1 MKHRAGLFLTAA
13 VATTV
18 CAGAAWSHSP
28 TAAPAEGWIR
38 SSPSGVSDADRSA
51 MEQRLSQVAYRIRVS
66 NADLCAGANTRLLG
80 LVSTFLDSA
89 FSYDAAQPNEP
100 LTISWVIPG
109 GPAAGSG
116 LREGDRILE
125 IDGDPLPFEP
135 AALDELNDRL
145 RGYGTDVVSLGI
157 ERAGSRSRVDIS
169 PAAACDYQVE
179 LSESQDVEAFAE
191 QRHAVISE
199 GMLTLLPRDEQL
211 AVVVGHELGHIAAGH
226 TQHGVDPSKRM
237 EAEAEADYIGAYLTA
252 RAGYDISGA
261 ADVLR
266 RVVAA
271 RHGGSVDAG
280 SMADIAPRFRA
291 IEAATDEIAAK
302 RTLGENLYPSSERLL
317 HHAWN

>member
-1 MKHRAGLFLTAA
+1 
-13 VATTV
+13 
-18 CAGAAWSHSP
+18 
-28 TAAPAEGWIR
+28 
-38 SSPSGVSDADRSA
+38 
-51 MEQRLSQVAYRIRVS
+51 MEQRLSQVAYRIRVR

-80 LVSTFLDSA
+80 LVSTFSDSA
-89 FSYDAAQPNEP
+89 FSYDAAQPSEP

-125 IDGDPLPFEP
+125 IDGDPLPFDP
-135 AALDELNDRL
+135 AALNELNDRL
-145 RGYGTDVVSLGI
+145 RGLGNHVVSLGI

-179 LSESQDVEAFAE
+179 LSESQDVDAFAE

-211 AVVVGHELGHIAAGH
+211 AVVVGHEFGHIAAGH
-226 TQHGVDPSKRM
+226 TRHGVDPSMRI
-237 EAEAEADYIGAYLTA
+237 EAEAEADYLGVYLTA

-271 RHGGSVDAG
+271 HHGGSVDAG
-280 SMADIAPRFRA
+280 AMADIAQRFRA
-291 IEAATDEIAAK
+291 IETATDEIAAK
-302 RTLGENLYPSSERLL
+302 RSLGEDLYPSSERLL